1 MNYDNIM
8 IHSENFKAIMALLQT
23 SQNGARRFVNPLF
36 VSRDNPFRGLWIY
49 LSFLKKKKGQTF
61 L

>member
-23 SQNGARRFVNPLF
+23 SQNGAQHFVNPLF
-36 VSRDNPFRGLWIY
+36 ASRDNSFRGLWIY
-49 LSFLKKKKGQTF
+49 LSCLKKKKGQTF

>member
-23 SQNGARRFVNPLF
+23 SQNGAQRFVNPLF
-36 VSRDNPFRGLWIY
+36 VSRDNSFRGLWIY